1 MGIMSSLFGGSTK
14 TKTSP
19 WAPAA
24 QFLTGANGHTSLLQ
38 EMENNYLQNRD
49 NVNPAMQGI
58 QQYQQ
63 LLEQRMSDPAFSG
76 VTSGGIDAMNGAY
89 NTNYGPVDNINGA
102 PRVRAG
108 QVNLTGARQGQGV
121 LDPTNAMSR
130 LLSGRPDTTYLDQ
143 QTNAIQQNAA
153 RNLME
158 NVMPGLRSQAVI
170 SGQYG
175 GSRQGLAEGLA
186 MSRLNQDLAP
196 SITGMY
202 ANAYENAQGRMANT
216 ASELNQQ
223 AYQNAANNIDR
234 RLNAQQFNANNV
246 LDTQKFNANLGLQNN
261 QFGMQ
266 QANQNLNNF
275 GQGLNFLGAGL
286 GLQDQNMSNY
296 INTLKMPQDLR
307 QENIDEY
314 ARLVMQAAGLGGTTK
329 TTKSPGIIPAAA
341 GVAAMAAAAASGNP
355 AAIQKAAENMSKQ
368 GG

>member
-1 MGIMSSLFGGSTK
+1 MGIMSSLFGGKSK
-14 TKTSP
+14 QKNEP
-19 WAPAA
+19 WKPAA
-24 QFLTGANGHTSLLQ
+24 QFLTGANGHTALLQ
-38 EMENNYLQNRD
+38 ELENNYLRNRD
-49 NVNPAMQGI
+49 TSNPALQGI

-63 LLEQRMSDPAFSG
+63 LLENRMSDPAFNG
-76 VTSGGIDAMNGAY
+76 AVSGGLNAMNGAY

-121 LDPTNAMSR
+121 LDPTNTMSR

-158 NVMPGLRSQAVI
+158 NVMPGLRSQAVV

-202 ANAYENAQGRMANT
+202 SNAYENAQGRMANT

-223 AYQNAANNIDR
+223 SYQNAANNIDR

-246 LDTQKFNANLGLQNN
+246 LDAQKFNANLGLQNN

-266 QANQNLNNF
+266 QANQNLNNY
-275 GQGLNFLGAGL
+275 GQGLNYLGQGL
-286 GLQDQNMSNY
+286 GLQDNIASNY
-296 INTLKMPQDLR
+296 INTLRMPQQLQQD
-307 QENIDEY
+307 NIDNY
-314 ARLVMQAAGLGGTTK
+314 ARLMMQGAGLGGTQ
-329 TTKSPGIIPAAA
+329 TTTQAPGIIPAATGTISALASAA
-341 GVAAMAAAAASGNP
+341 GKMA
-355 AAIQKAAENMSKQ
+355 KFF
-368 GG
+368 